1 MPRLHEG
8 SIASRASVTASR
20 RAAPPPESLASRE
33 QVLQATHQWLKPLV
47 HVLLSCGI
55 TWREFSELAKTTY
68 VEVATESFGKRGRP
82 TNVSRTAILTGLV
95 RRDVRK
101 QRQILSASP
110 QPLAGYV
117 TKASLVLSA
126 WHLDPEFRDRD
137 GRPALLRMSGPGR
150 TFTTLIERSGG
161 ADVRPSTL
169 LKELVS
175 AGAVRVRADGRL
187 QALQRSYI
195 PQTMDKELI
204 RLWGTVIADVA
215 TTYVHNL
222 TRTGKASKRF
232 ERSAVNDE
240 MPRSAVAD
248 FGELLEREGQA
259 FLERV
264 DSWLIARQH
273 RPNGKRQ
280 EDTVRL
286 GVGLYHIEDRQK
298 SAQGQ

>member
-1 MPRLHEG
+1 MPRMHEA
-8 SIASRASVTASR
+8 SIAGQAPITTSR
-20 RAAPPPESLASRE
+20 RAAPSAERLASRE
-33 QVLQATHQWLKPLV
+33 QVLRATHQWLKPLV

-68 VEVATESFGKRGRP
+68 VEVASESFGKRGRP

-101 QRQILSASP
+101 QRQILSSSP
-110 QPLAGYV
+110 QPPAGYV

-126 WHLDPEFRDRD
+126 WHLDPEFRDKD
-137 GRPALLRMSGPGR
+137 GRPALLRMSGAGR
-150 TFTTLIERSGG
+150 TFTALIERSGG

-169 LKELVS
+169 LKELVT

-195 PQTMDKELI
+195 PHTMDEELI

-222 TRTGKASKRF
+222 TRTGKANKRF
-232 ERSAVNDE
+232 ERSAVNDQ
-240 MPRSAVAD
+240 MPRSAGAD
-248 FGELLEREGQA
+248 FAELLEQEGQA

-264 DSWLIARQH
+264 DNWLTARECQQ
-273 RPNGKRQ
+273 NGKRR

-286 GVGLYHIEDRQK
+286 GVGLYQIEDPHK
-298 SAQGQ
+298 ST